1 MLDEITR
8 FGASR
13 GSLLDV
19 GWFSGMF
26 LRNARKRGFEITGI
40 EPNEDAFMQV
50 RNLLGCD
57 LVHGSLA
64 SGHFSLNHFSVVTFL
79 DVIEHVEDPVGT
91 LKAALKTMRPGG
103 ALALVTPNVSGP
115 LPQVERIKR
124 NILRQ
129 PWCPIDDV
137 PGHLWGFTHGSLTS
151 VRRECWV
158 VVKRISSMEP
168 SPFTTNI
175 GARTSVLKRT
185 LLLTIAEASK
195 RLGMSDRMALFAQK
209 PFQV

>member
-79 DVIEHVEDPVGT
+79 DVIEHVEDPVST
-91 LKAALKTMRPGG
+91 LEAALKNNAARGCTGPSNAKREWP
-103 ALALVTPNVSGP
+103 AAASG
-115 LPQVERIKR
+115 K
-124 NILRQ
+124 N
-129 PWCPIDDV
+129 
-137 PGHLWGFTHGSLTS
+137 
-151 VRRECWV
+151 
-158 VVKRISSMEP
+158 
-168 SPFTTNI
+168 
-175 GARTSVLKRT
+175 
-185 LLLTIAEASK
+185 
-195 RLGMSDRMALFAQK
+195 
-209 PFQV
+209 